1 MLRIGH
7 GYDVHQTS
15 SDDRPLMLAGVEIPC
30 NFSLKAHS
38 DGDVVLHALTDALL
52 GGAACGD
59 IGQRFPDSD
68 QQYKNMD
75 SQFFLTKANQLIQEK
90 GFKINNIDITIAAQA
105 PKLSS
110 FIQQMCQSIA
120 DCLQLSLNQVNIKA
134 TTTEKLGFVGR
145 KEGIACYAVTLLSQI
160 KE

>member
-1 MLRIGH
+1 
-7 GYDVHQTS
+7 
-15 SDDRPLMLAGVEIPC
+15 MLAGVEIPC

-59 IGQRFPDSD
+59 IGRHFPDSD

-90 GFKINNIDITIAAQA
+90 GFKINNVDITIAVQA